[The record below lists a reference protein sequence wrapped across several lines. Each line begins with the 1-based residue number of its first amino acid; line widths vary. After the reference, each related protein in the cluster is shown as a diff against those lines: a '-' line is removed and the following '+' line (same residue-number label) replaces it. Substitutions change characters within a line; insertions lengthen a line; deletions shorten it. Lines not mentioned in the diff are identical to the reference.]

1 MLMTGEPK
9 RLIDVL
15 TNPAALWA
23 LLREYI
29 GFARWRR
36 LPPIIDRESLKE
48 FLNTRASY
56 VAQFSLYGYLRT
68 RSGMRYPE
76 LFEDDPFVES
86 INIAK
91 WQMWLACLSDL
102 AIFVGGRLMQE
113 PRATPE
119 KVSAMM
125 QQMVGEI
132 LDETGVPPDAGK
144 DFAAGADRVR
154 SRIAGCS
161 WRDVTDD
168 EGPFTHSPAAL
179 VRWAPVI
186 EDLKQLDEEIVTNSV
201 RFRWQKVRSDL
212 RQALDAGAVL
222 GFEAEPA

>member
-1 MLMTGEPK
+1 MTGEPR

-15 TNPAALWA
+15 TNPAQLWA
-23 LLREYI
+23 LLREYL
-29 GFARWRR
+29 GFDRWRR
-36 LPPIIDRESLKE
+36 QVPLDNREALKE

-68 RSGMRYPE
+68 RAGMRYPE
-76 LFEDDPFVES
+76 LFDDDPFVKS

-102 AIFVGGRLMQE
+102 AVFTGGRLIQH

-119 KVSAMM
+119 MVGKLM
-125 QQMVGEI
+125 QQLVDEI
-132 LDETGVPPDAGK
+132 LDETGVPPDAGE
-144 DFAAGADRVR
+144 DFAASAGRVR
-154 SRIAGCS
+154 TRVAGCN

-168 EGPFTHSPAAL
+168 EGPFTQSPPAL
-179 VRWAPVI
+179 VRWAPIV

-212 RQALDAGAVL
+212 RTLLDTDALL
-222 GFEAEPA
+222 GFEPEPA